1 MTSLFYPVNARSAG
15 HWVRCTLL
23 ALRFA
28 ARLPRPRSAS
38 LCLQRE
44 IENDAVRWLDLHCH
58 LNALYQRIHHQGR
71 PGGPRSVQ

>member
-1 MTSLFYPVNARSAG
+1 MTRLFYPVSARVAG

-23 ALRFA
+23 ALRFS

-44 IENDAVRWLDLHCH
+44 IENNAVRWLDLHCH
-58 LNALYQRIHHQGR
+58 LNAIYRHSHHQGR